1 MQEQYMTLETVR
13 NEISQI
19 DEELLRPMARRME
32 LAGRVLEEK
41 RKRDMPISDDQQN
54 ELVLK
59 WAMERATEL
68 NIDPAGVKEIFS
80 ILIRMSIDRQREM
93 DGKGNLP

>member
-1 MQEQYMTLETVR
+1 MTLETVR

-19 DEELLRPMARRME
+19 DEELLRLMARRME
-32 LAGRVLEEK
+32 LAGRVVEEK
-41 RKRDMPISDDQQN
+41 RKRSMPISDDRQN

-59 WAMERATEL
+59 RSMERATEL

-80 ILIRMSIDRQREM
+80 ILIRMSIDRQHEM
-93 DGKGNLP
+93 AGEGNLP

>member
-1 MQEQYMTLETVR
+1 MTLEKVR
-13 NEISQI
+13 SEISQI
-19 DEELLRPMARRME
+19 DEELLLLMARRME
-32 LAGRVLEEK
+32 LAGRILEEK
-41 RKRDMPISDDQQN
+41 RKLGLPISDSRQN

-59 WAMERATEL
+59 RAMERATEL

-93 DGKGNLP
+93 AGEGNLP